1 MVAKR
6 PYIGNKTRIMRLA
19 VLTFASVFVF
29 VGCATTAEQAC
40 TDELKQR
47 YPNYTEL
54 ERLTL
59 FYGAKGVGCVQEW
72 FLALEK
78 KDKDDPGTLRVDYQ
92 KIKLDKLLAVEE
104 KQAKDL
110 EEILDTDPK
119 NTTWYKLLEETGKRS
134 YFEAA
139 ERALKFRISRL
150 KLKLNYEEFRK
161 LLGEA
166 DNSLES
172 EKKRK
177 SYDVR
182 IFLPEFDPEKDA
194 SFSAKYVEDAKRD
207 GRLRFVGK
215 TLVFDYE
222 LLGKKASDP
231 EYPFDSQRFIWKEK
245 AEGLEIT
252 SFKVITNSHP
262 RDNQL
267 HYLEATRVINSFDK
281 DGNIIA
287 TERESKPALR
297 VFTSASDS
305 LDIVVLDKDRD
316 GELGFGLPDVVLKLA
331 GNLVSGK
338 DLYINHQPLLAK
350 LFEEKVKDRRK
361 LLAPAPPQKFEV
373 VEAGTKVDPWDKS
386 PHPKGWG
393 IPHDYKSGKKD
404 NYKVEVV
411 LKPKKKGDDSQTR
424 EIDFIAKIYHS
435 ASNEL
440 QPVKGEVVEYYLPQA
455 PYNEKN
461 VLEVKV
467 DWSNKKKLSIE
478 RDGQPNVTAIV
489 TPGKN
494 LFTGERPVAIDFSDG
509 DTRYRIVDRNKSGVY
524 MYRKE
529 ISKFATTSG
538 DDSSNDHH

>member
-1 MVAKR
+1 MVAKLL
-6 PYIGNKTRIMRLA
+6 NTEKKTMTTRLA
-19 VLTFASVFVF
+19 VLTGALALVLS
-29 VGCATTAEQAC
+29 GCAITAQQAC

-54 ERLTL
+54 ERLSL

-92 KIKLDKLLAVEE
+92 KIKLDKLLVVEE
-104 KQAKDL
+104 KQAADL
-110 EEILDTDPK
+110 EEILSTNPK
-119 NTTWYKLLEETGKRS
+119 NTTWYKLLEETGKRP

-150 KLKLNYEEFRK
+150 KLKLNYDEFRK

-166 DNSLES
+166 DNSLEA

-177 SYDVR
+177 GYDVR
-182 IFLPEFDPEKDA
+182 IFLPEFDPAKDTP
-194 SFSAKYVEDAKRD
+194 FSAKYVEDAKRD
-207 GRLRFVGK
+207 GKLRFVGK
-215 TLVFDYE
+215 TTVSDYE
-222 LLGKKASDP
+222 LLGKKTSDP

-252 SFKVITNSHP
+252 AFKVIANSHP

-267 HYLEATRVINSFDK
+267 HYLEATRITYSFEK

-287 TERESKPALR
+287 TERESKPVLR

-305 LDIVVLDKDRD
+305 LDIVVLDKDRE
-316 GELGFGLPDVVLKLA
+316 GELGFGLPDVVIKLA
-331 GNLVSGK
+331 GNIVSGK
-338 DLYINHQPLLAK
+338 DLYINHQPLLAQ
-350 LFEEKVKDRRK
+350 LFEEKVKDKRK

-373 VEAGTKVDPWDKS
+373 VQAGTKVDPWDKS
-386 PHPKGWG
+386 PHPRGWD
-393 IPHDYKSGKKD
+393 IPYDYRSGKKD
-404 NYKVEVV
+404 NYKAEVV

-435 ASNEL
+435 ASNEW

-461 VLEVKV
+461 VLEAKV
-467 DWSNKKKLSIE
+467 DWSNKKKLIIE
-478 RDGQPNVTAIV
+478 REGLPSVTAIV
-489 TPGKN
+489 TPGNN

-509 DTRYRIVDRNKSGVY
+509 ETRYRIVDRDKSGVY

-538 DDSSNDHH
+538 DGGSNDQH